1 MAAAH
6 VRYEAIEGDRRLDPG
21 RAQAAR
27 EAPLVRFLN
36 RFVVFARS
44 ARNFAGRHS
53 FILGRRH
60 GRRSPQEERKM
71 SIFGKIRDAIFGHAR
86 AAQPQQPGT
95 PAMPQM
101 NPAAAPAQPA
111 HVDVDAVLADLASK
125 KGEKL
130 NYQSSIVDLMKL
142 LDLDPS
148 LANRKE
154 LATELGYTG
163 ATDGSAEMNIW
174 LHKRVVEE
182 LEKNGGKVSAALKD

>member
-1 MAAAH
+1 
-6 VRYEAIEGDRRLDPG
+6 
-21 RAQAAR
+21 
-27 EAPLVRFLN
+27 
-36 RFVVFARS
+36 
-44 ARNFAGRHS
+44 
-53 FILGRRH
+53 
-60 GRRSPQEERKM
+60 M
-71 SIFGKIRDAIFGHAR
+71 SIFGKIRDAIFGKAR
-86 AAQPQQPGT
+86 AAQPQAQQPGT

-101 NPAAAPAQPA
+101 SPASPAQP
-111 HVDVDAVLADLASK
+111 VDVDAVLADLAAK

-163 ATDGSAEMNIW
+163 AKDGSAEMNIW
-174 LHKRVVEE
+174 LHKRVIEE